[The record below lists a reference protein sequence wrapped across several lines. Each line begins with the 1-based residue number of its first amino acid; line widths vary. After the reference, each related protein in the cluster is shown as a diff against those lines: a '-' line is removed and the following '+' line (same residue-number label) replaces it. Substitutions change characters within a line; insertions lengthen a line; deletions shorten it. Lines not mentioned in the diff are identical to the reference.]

1 DASREWLARHH
12 QTYQVIGGD
21 WQQRREQAM
30 AAVSLLLEPLAV
42 Q

>member
-1 DASREWLARHH
+1 M
-12 QTYQVIGGD
+12 IGGD